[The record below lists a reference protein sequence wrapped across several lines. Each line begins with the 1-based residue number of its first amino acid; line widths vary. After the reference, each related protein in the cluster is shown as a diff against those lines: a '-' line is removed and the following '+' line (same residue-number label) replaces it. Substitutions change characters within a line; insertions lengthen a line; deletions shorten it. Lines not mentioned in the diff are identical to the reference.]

1 MPNQASPKETSLF
14 AEFDRPTYE
23 EWVAATVKSL
33 KGKSF
38 ERLTQN
44 SDEGI
49 PIKPLYTQ
57 ADTADLTHPNT
68 IPGRIPF
75 VRGTEADGYLIRP
88 WLVAQELAY
97 PTAEQFNRA
106 LRYDLERGQTAV
118 NLRLDPPTRAG
129 LDPDQSKPGEVGWRG
144 VSLATIEDMAT
155 ALSGV
160 DLARL
165 PIFMRVGTAALPLLA
180 LLAAYLRRNGKD
192 VSQLQGCLEN
202 DPLGVLTHE
211 GTLPLSINQA
221 YDEMARLLLWAAKR
235 APRLRTIGL
244 HSYPCHNS
252 GANAVQEL
260 AFTLGNGAAY
270 LRAMGERG
278 LDVNVTARH
287 MMFHFAVSGDFFMEI
302 AKLRAARILWSQIVA
317 AFGGDVAA
325 QKMRLHVR
333 TAVINKTVT
342 DPYVNMLRVTTEAL
356 SAALGGADSISVAPF
371 DEMIRPPDEFSRR
384 IARNVQIIL
393 QEEAYLTHL
402 LDPSGGAYYIEYL
415 TDELARRAWT
425 LFQEVEGRGGML
437 AALQTDFPQ
446 ELIAKEVKS
455 QTDKL
460 AARKDVLVGTNL
472 YANAEETL
480 LENTAVDFTAVY
492 RQRTQQIEN
501 YRTHDDDP
509 TAHTAVLQMLNRML
523 TAPPEEMVEAAIAAA
538 QAGATL
544 NEITRTLRINDEERP
559 SIQPVTLHRR
569 AEPFEELRHLAE
581 AYEERYGRRPH
592 IFLANMGPLR
602 QFKARADFAR
612 SFFEPGGFEIIYP
625 KGFEDVAT
633 AVTAAQEAKLAAVII
648 CSTDEVYPEVVP
660 TLARALKEEMG
671 KDTAV
676 LLAGRPGERE
686 DLYRTAGVD
695 EFIYLGANCYEVNNW
710 LLASILDA
718 DTS

>member
-1 MPNQASPKETSLF
+1 MPNQSFPKETSLF
-14 AEFDRPTYE
+14 AEFDRPAYE
-23 EWVAATVKSL
+23 EWVTATVKSL

-38 ERLTQN
+38 ERLTQS

-49 PIKPLYTQ
+49 SIKPLYTQ

-75 VRGTEADGYLIRP
+75 VRGTESDGYLVRP

-106 LRYDLERGQTAV
+106 LRYDLEQGQTAV

-129 LDPDQSKPGEVGWRG
+129 QDPDQSKPGEVGWRG
-144 VSLATIEDMAT
+144 VSLATIEDMAV
-155 ALSGV
+155 ALRGV
-160 DLARL
+160 DLERL

-180 LLAAYLRRNGKD
+180 LLAAYLRRQGKD
-192 VSQLQGCLEN
+192 AAQLQGCLEN

-211 GTLPLSINQA
+211 GTLPLSLNQA
-221 YDEMARLLLWAAKR
+221 YDEMARLLLWAEAH
-235 APRLRTIGL
+235 APRLHTIGL
-244 HSYPCHNS
+244 HSYPYHNS

-278 LDVNVTARH
+278 LDVQVTARH

-302 AKLRAARILWSQIVA
+302 AKLRAARLLWSQVVA
-317 AFGGDVAA
+317 AFCGNAAA

-356 SAALGGADSISVAPF
+356 SAALGGADSVSVAPF
-371 DEMIRPPDEFSRR
+371 DEVIRPPDEFSRR

-393 QEEAYLTHL
+393 QEEAYLTRL
-402 LDPSGGAYYIEYL
+402 LDPAGGAYYVEYL
-415 TDELARRAWT
+415 TDELARRAWA
-425 LFQEVEGRGGML
+425 LFQEVAGQGGML
-437 AALQTDFPQ
+437 AALQAGFPQ
-446 ELIAKEVKS
+446 KLIAQEVKS
-455 QTDKL
+455 QAGKL
-460 AARKDVLVGTNL
+460 AMRKDVLVGTNL
-472 YANAEETL
+472 YANAAETL

-509 TAHTAVLQMLNRML
+509 QAHTAVLQKLGEML
-523 TAPPEEMVEAAIAAA
+523 TAPPEEMVAAAIGAA

-544 NEITRTLRINDEERP
+544 NEIARTLRINDGERP
-559 SIQPVTLHRR
+559 SIQPVTLRRR
-569 AEPFEELRHLAE
+569 AEPFEELRRLAE
-581 AYEERYGRRPH
+581 TYEEKYGRRPH
-592 IFLANMGPLR
+592 IFLANIGPLR

-625 KGFEDVAT
+625 DGFDELEDAFYMALDAEPT
-633 AVTAAQEAKLAAVII
+633 AVVI
-648 CSTDEVYPEVVP
+648 CSSDDAYPTIVP
-660 TLARALKEEMG
+660 PLARALKAEMP
-671 KDTAV
+671 DTAV
-676 LLAGRPGERE
+676 LLAGRPGEYE
-686 DLYRTAGVD
+686 AMYKEAGVD
-695 EFIYLGANCYEVNNW
+695 GFIYLGANCYEVNKW

-718 DTS
+718 DER